1 MPSSSER
8 SCFVPFTPASDLA
21 SGLHLYA
28 AVGGGAPHL
37 FEIDTGSV
45 GVLVP
50 RQRLG
55 PAYQNFDASLDVK
68 FEYVSSGTVYCGQ
81 WVKAP
86 VILGVP
92 ETWDGDGDYPMAE
105 VEVFAV
111 DRPTDF
117 DGGILGVG
125 FAIGGL
131 ADGGPAR
138 NPLLHLT
145 YQGEKLRRGYIIR
158 SQGLDAGLTSANT
171 DGFAFV
177 ELQRNADNDDW
188 MQPMGTL
195 GLPNDFSVDLPL
207 LIDTGVPEMLLWL
220 SPADRPSGSAN
231 ATQVAAGVAVTITAP
246 AAPNAPALQYSF
258 VTGDATDPAAP
269 SAVEWRNGTGIN
281 TGRHILASADYLYDA
296 ARGMIGFRSPATSG

>member
-8 SCFVPFTPASDLA
+8 SCFLPFTPASDLT

-50 RQRLG
+50 RQTLG
-55 PAYQNFDASLDVK
+55 PAYQNFDRSLDVK
-68 FEYVSSGTVYCGQ
+68 FEYVSSGKVYCGQ

-105 VEVFAV
+105 VDVFAV

-117 DGGILGVG
+117 DGGIMGVG
-125 FAIGGL
+125 FAISGR
-131 ADGGPAR
+131 ADGGAAR

-145 YQGEKLRRGYIIR
+145 YQGDKLRRGYIIR
-158 SQGLDAGLTSANT
+158 TQGLEAGLTLANT

-177 ELQRNADNDDW
+177 ELQRHADGDDW
-188 MQPMGTL
+188 MQPIGTL
-195 GLPNDFSVDLPL
+195 GLPNNFTVDLPV
-207 LIDTGVPEMLLWL
+207 IVDTGVDEMLLWL
-220 SPADRPSGSAN
+220 SPADRPPGSAN
-231 ATQVAAGVAVTITAP
+231 ASKVPAGDAVTITAP

-258 VTGDATDPAAP
+258 VTGDTTDPAAP

-281 TGRHILASADYLYDA
+281 TGRHILATADYLYDA
-296 ARGMIGFRSPATSG
+296 ARGMIGFRSPATD

>member
-1 MPSSSER
+1 LFPGK
-8 SCFVPFTPASDLA
+8 ASA
-21 SGLHLYA
+21 RPIRIS
-28 AVGGGAPHL
+28 
-37 FEIDTGSV
+37 IS
-45 GVLVP
+45 
-50 RQRLG
+50 
-55 PAYQNFDASLDVK
+55 SLDVT
-68 FEYVSSGTVYCGQ
+68 FEYVSSGKVYCGQ

-92 ETWDGDGDYPMAE
+92 ETWDGDGDYPTAE

-145 YQGEKLRRGYIIR
+145 YHGEKLRRGYIIR
-158 SQGLDAGLTSANT
+158 TQDLEAGLTSANT
-171 DGFAFV
+171 GGFAFV
-177 ELQRNADNDDW
+177 ELQRNADGGDW
-188 MQPMGTL
+188 MQPTGAL
-195 GLPNDFSVDLPL
+195 ALPNNFSVDLPVL
-207 LIDTGVPEMLLWL
+207 VDTGVPEMLLWL
-220 SPADRPSGSAN
+220 SPADRPPGTTN
-231 ATQVAAGVAVTITAP
+231 ASKMPNGVAVTVSAP
-246 AAPNAPALQYSF
+246 AAPNASALQYSF

-296 ARGMIGFRSPATSG
+296 PRE

>member
-8 SCFVPFTPASDLA
+8 SCFLPFTPASDLT

-28 AVGGGAPHL
+28 AIGGGKPHL
-37 FEIDTGSV
+37 FEVDTGSV

-55 PAYQNFDASLDVK
+55 PAYQNFDPSLDVK
-68 FEYVSSGTVYCGQ
+68 FEYVSSGKVYCGQ
-81 WVKAP
+81 WVEAP

-105 VEVFAV
+105 IEVFAA

-131 ADGGPAR
+131 ADGGPPR

-145 YQGEKLRRGYIIR
+145 SQGEKLRRGYIIR
-158 SQGLDAGLTSANT
+158 SQGVEAGLTSANT

-177 ELQRNADNDDW
+177 ELQRNADGGDW
-188 MQPMGTL
+188 IQPTGTL
-195 GLPNDFSVDLPL
+195 GLPDDFTVDLPL
-207 LIDTGVPEMLLWL
+207 LIDTGVDEMLLWL
-220 SPADRPSGSAN
+220 SPADRPPGSAN
-231 ATQVAAGVAVTITAP
+231 ASKVLAGVAVTITAP
-246 AAPNAPALQYSF
+246 ASSNAPALQYSF

-269 SAVEWRNGTGIN
+269 SAVEWRDGKGIN
-281 TGRHILASADYLYDA
+281 TGRHILAAADYLYDA
-296 ARGMIGFRSPATSG
+296 ARGMIGFRSATSG

>member
-1 MPSSSER
+1 MPSSSDR
-8 SCFVPFTPASDLA
+8 SCFLPFTPASDLT

-28 AVGGGAPHL
+28 AVGAGAPHL

-45 GVLVP
+45 GALVP
-50 RQRLG
+50 RQSLG
-55 PAYQNFDASLDVK
+55 PAYQNFDRSLDVT
-68 FEYVSSGTVYCGQ
+68 FEYVSSGKVYCGQ

-145 YQGEKLRRGYIIR
+145 YHGEKLRRGYIIR
-158 SQGLDAGLTSANT
+158 TQDLEAGLTSANT
-171 DGFAFV
+171 GGFAFV
-177 ELQRNADNDDW
+177 ELQRNADGGDW
-188 MQPMGTL
+188 MQPTGTL
-195 GLPNDFSVDLPL
+195 ALPNNFSVDLPVL
-207 LIDTGVPEMLLWL
+207 VDTGVPEMLLWL
-220 SPADRPSGSAN
+220 SPADRPPGTTN
-231 ATQVAAGVAVTITAP
+231 ASKMPNGVAVTVS
-246 AAPNAPALQYSF
+246 APNASALQYSF

-269 SAVEWRNGTGIN
+269 SAVEWRNGTRIN

-296 ARGMIGFRSPATSG
+296 ARGMIGFRRPATD

>member
-8 SCFVPFTPASDLA
+8 SCFLPFTPASDLT

-28 AVGGGAPHL
+28 AVGGGTPHL

-45 GVLVP
+45 GVLVA
-50 RQRLG
+50 RQSLG
-55 PAYQNFDASLDVK
+55 PAYQNFDSSLDVK
-68 FEYVSSGTVYCGQ
+68 FEYVSSGKVYWGQ

-92 ETWDGDGDYPMAE
+92 ETWDGAGDYPMAE

-117 DGGILGVG
+117 NGGILGVG
-125 FAIGGL
+125 FAISGL
-131 ADGGPAR
+131 ADGGPPR
-138 NPLLHLT
+138 NPILHLT

-158 SQGLDAGLTSANT
+158 TQGLEAGLTSANT
-171 DGFAFV
+171 EGFVFV
-177 ELQRNADNDDW
+177 ELHRNADGDDW

-195 GLPNDFSVDLPL
+195 GLPNNFSVDLPVL
-207 LIDTGVPEMLLWL
+207 VDTGVPEMLLWL
-220 SPADRPSGSAN
+220 SHADRPPGSAN
-231 ATQVAAGVAVTITAP
+231 ATEVAAGVAVTITAP
-246 AAPNAPALQYSF
+246 AGPNAPALQYSF
-258 VTGDATDPAAP
+258 VAGDATDPAAP

-296 ARGMIGFRSPATSG
+296 ARGMIGFRSPATD

>member
-1 MPSSSER
+1 M
-8 SCFVPFTPASDLA
+8 
-21 SGLHLYA
+21 
-28 AVGGGAPHL
+28 
-37 FEIDTGSV
+37 
-45 GVLVP
+45 VP

-55 PAYQNFDASLDVK
+55 PAYQNFDPSLDVK
-68 FEYVSSGTVYCGQ
+68 FEYVSSGTVYWGQ

-92 ETWDGDGDYPMAE
+92 ETWNGDGDYPMAE

-117 DGGILGVG
+117 DGGILCVG
-125 FAIGGL
+125 FAIDGL

-158 SQGLDAGLTSANT
+158 TQGLEAGLTSANT

-177 ELQRNADNDDW
+177 ELQRNADGDDW
-188 MQPMGTL
+188 MQPMATL
-195 GLPNDFSVDLPL
+195 GLPSDFSIDLPL
-207 LIDTGVPEMLLWL
+207 LIDTGVDEMLLWL
-220 SPADRPSGSAN
+220 SPADRPPGSSKASK
-231 ATQVAAGVAVTITAP
+231 VPAGVAVTITAP
-246 AAPNAPALQYSF
+246 ASSNAAALQYSF
-258 VTGDATDPAAP
+258 VTGDATNPAAP

-296 ARGMIGFRSPATSG
+296 ARGMIGFRSPATD

>member
-8 SCFVPFTPASDLA
+8 SCFLPFTPASDLT

-50 RQRLG
+50 RQSLG
-55 PAYQNFDASLDVK
+55 PAYENFDRSLDMK
-68 FEYVSSGTVYCGQ
+68 FEYVSSGKVYWGQ

-105 VEVFAV
+105 VEVFAA

-117 DGGILGVG
+117 EGGILGVG

-145 YQGEKLRRGYIIR
+145 YQGEKLRRGYMIR
-158 SQGLDAGLTSANT
+158 TQGLEAGLTSANT
-171 DGFAFV
+171 HGFAFI
-177 ELQRNADNDDW
+177 ELQRNADGGDW
-188 MQPMGTL
+188 AQPTGTL
-195 GLPNDFSVDLPL
+195 GLPDDFRVDLPVL
-207 LIDTGVPEMLLWL
+207 MDTGVGEMLLWL
-220 SPADRPSGSAN
+220 SAADRPPALASYSDFP
-231 ATQVAAGVAVTITAP
+231 AGVAVTITAP
-246 AAPNAPALQYSF
+246 SSSDAPVLQYSF
-258 VTGDATDPAAP
+258 VTGDANDPAAP
-269 SAVEWRNGTGIN
+269 SAVEWRDGKGIN

-296 ARGMIGFRSPATSG
+296 ARGMIGFRSATTD